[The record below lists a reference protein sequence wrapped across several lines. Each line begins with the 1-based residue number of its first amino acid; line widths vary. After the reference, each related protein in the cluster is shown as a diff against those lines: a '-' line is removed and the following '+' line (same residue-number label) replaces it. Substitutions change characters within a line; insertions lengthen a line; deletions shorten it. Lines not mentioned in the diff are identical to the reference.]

1 MGFLWGRPGSVLIT
15 TAGGGG
21 GGGGREGAA
30 VEEADGVV
38 VVVVVVGAGG
48 VSGFSVLTSAFASA
62 FMGTTATVS
71 SRERNIRDILYC

>member
-30 VEEADGVV
+30 VEEADGV